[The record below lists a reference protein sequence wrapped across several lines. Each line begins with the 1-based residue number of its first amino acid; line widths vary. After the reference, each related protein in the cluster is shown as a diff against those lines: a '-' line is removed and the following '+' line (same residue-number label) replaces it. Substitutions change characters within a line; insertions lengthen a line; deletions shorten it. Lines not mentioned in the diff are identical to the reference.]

1 MRVAP
6 GHVTD
11 LPSVR
16 PPVPLDY
23 APGSP
28 RPPAWRELLRLL
40 LMLVGFVIMEACL
53 LGVFVLIV
61 YLTA

>member
-1 MRVAP
+1 
-6 GHVTD
+6 
-11 LPSVR
+11 
-16 PPVPLDY
+16 
-23 APGSP
+23 
-28 RPPAWRELLRLL
+28 LLRLL